1 MNIIIP
7 MAGIGKRMRPHSLSV
22 PKPLIPVAGKPIVQR
37 LVEGIAKSSIGKSI
51 DEIAFVVGNYGE
63 EVEKELVKIAE
74 KLGAK
79 GSIFHQKEPLGTAHA
94 VWCAAEALK
103 GEVTIAFAD
112 TLFSLNK
119 SIAPDGDAAI
129 FVHEVEDPS
138 AFGVVVLNDNKK
150 IISFVEKP
158 KKFISNLAIIGIYY
172 FKDAAM
178 LKAEIKHLLD
188 NDITRSGEFQIT
200 DALQRML
207 DKGLVF
213 TPEKVDE
220 WLDCGNKNAT
230 VYTNQRILE
239 HLDKNELIHPSAV
252 IEKAVVIPPCFIG
265 ENAVVK
271 NAVIGPHVSIGNG
284 SVIEQAIITNSII
297 QSNTV
302 IKNNIID
309 NSMIGSYVEYVGT
322 SNEVSIGD
330 YTTFS

>member
-1 MNIIIP
+1 

-37 LVEGIAKSSIGKSI
+37 LVEGIAKSSMGKSI
-51 DEIAFVVGNYGE
+51 DEIAFVVGNFGD
-63 EVEKELVKIAE
+63 EVEKELVTIAE

-79 GSIFHQKEPLGTAHA
+79 GSIFYQNEPLGTAHA
-94 VWCAAEALK
+94 VWCAAEAME

-112 TLFSLNK
+112 TLFSLNN

-138 AFGVVVLNDNKK
+138 AFGVVVLNENKK
-150 IISFVEKP
+150 IVSFVEKP
-158 KKFISNLAIIGIYY
+158 ERFISNLAIIGIYY
-172 FKDAAM
+172 FKDAAI
-178 LKAEIKHLLD
+178 LKAEIKYLLE
-188 NDITRSGEFQIT
+188 NNITRSGEFQIT

-207 DKGLVF
+207 DKGLIF

-239 HLDKNELIHPSAV
+239 HLDEKELIHPT
-252 IEKAVVIPPCFIG
+252 AVVEKTVIIPPCFLG
-265 ENAVVK
+265 ENAVIR
-271 NAVIGPHVSIGNG
+271 NAVIGPHVSIGHD
-284 SVIEQAIITNSII
+284 SVIEQTIITNSII
-297 QSNTV
+297 QSGAV
-302 IKNNIID
+302 IKNSIID
-309 NSMIGSYVEYVGT
+309 NSMIGNYVEYIGT
-322 SNEVSIGD
+322 PNEVSIGD